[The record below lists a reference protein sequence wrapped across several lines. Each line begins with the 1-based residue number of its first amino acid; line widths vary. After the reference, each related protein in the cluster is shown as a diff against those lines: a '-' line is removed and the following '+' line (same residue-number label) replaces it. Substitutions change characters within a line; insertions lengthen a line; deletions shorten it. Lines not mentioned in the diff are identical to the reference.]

1 MKSTA
6 VGKAC
11 KLRSI
16 QRGRRNISGVSG
28 EEEGSPTIP
37 EEEPMDDFWGRIRK
51 GAMRTNGH

>member
-1 MKSTA
+1 M
-6 VGKAC
+6 GKAC

-28 EEEGSPTIP
+28 EEEGSPTIS
-37 EEEPMDDFWGRIRK
+37 EEDEPMDDFWGKIRK